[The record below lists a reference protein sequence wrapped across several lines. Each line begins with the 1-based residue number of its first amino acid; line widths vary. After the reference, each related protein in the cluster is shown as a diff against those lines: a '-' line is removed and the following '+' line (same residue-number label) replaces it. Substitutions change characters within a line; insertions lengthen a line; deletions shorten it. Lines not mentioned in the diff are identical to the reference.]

1 MATECFYKVL
11 NIVETATQD
20 EIKKSY
26 RQLSMKWHPDKNPDN
41 QDEAKAKFQKI
52 NEAYET
58 LSDPEKRQMYDL
70 EKNNP
75 LFNRGG
81 ANNINMNDINNIF
94 ANLFNPFSN
103 GMGGLAGGI
112 PGGIPGGMP
121 NGFPQGGSF
130 QFQGGP
136 GIRIFTTNNFPSKPQ
151 PIQLNISISIEQVL
165 TSTTIPIEIERSIL
179 ENNIRTTEKE
189 TLYIPVPKGIADG
202 EIIVLQ
208 DKGNV
213 ININGQVLKGEVK
226 IFVKVENKTL
236 FKRNG
241 LDLIYDKKI
250 TLKEALCGF
259 TFELKHLNG
268 KSYTINNNAGSII
281 NPGYKKVIPNM
292 GLPRD
297 EYIGNLIICFEIQFP
312 EKLSEETVKKLNEI
326 L

>member
-103 GMGGLAGGI
+103 GMGGLA
-112 PGGIPGGMP
+112 GGIPGGMP